1 MDQKHTN
8 KKRPFGER
16 DGRSGRSF
24 FRTRREE
31 ALRSEAEEEK
41 PSGDGRDEGP
51 VFKDFR
57 NDFKKKGPKK
67 EFKQKEFGARRDSSR
82 NDGERPEGMKK
93 RTYEPDKRH
102 AYARNDRDDKKRE
115 YPGKRAGEGRDRKR
129 RYEEAA
135 QAMPEEMRLNR
146 FIAMSGVCSRRE
158 ADQLIEA
165 GEVTV
170 NGVRVDQLGSKIR
183 PAKDEVRLN
192 GELLKG
198 EKKVYIILNKPK
210 GYVTT
215 VDDPHADRTVID
227 LLKGECKERV
237 YPVGRLDKNTTG
249 VLLLTNDG
257 NLTKELTHPS
267 YNKKKIYHVFL
278 DKPCSEEDIEK
289 LTAGI
294 ELEDGPIRADEV
306 SWVEGNM
313 REVGV
318 ELHSGRNRIVRRMF
332 EALGYEVVKLDRVYF
347 AGLTKMGLRRGFWR
361 YLTPRE
367 VGILK
372 SNAYD

>member
-1 MDQKHTN
+1 M
-8 KKRPFGER
+8 
-16 DGRSGRSF
+16 
-24 FRTRREE
+24 
-31 ALRSEAEEEK
+31 
-41 PSGDGRDEGP
+41 
-51 VFKDFR
+51 
-57 NDFKKKGPKK
+57 
-67 EFKQKEFGARRDSSR
+67 
-82 NDGERPEGMKK
+82 
-93 RTYEPDKRH
+93 
-102 AYARNDRDDKKRE
+102 
-115 YPGKRAGEGRDRKR
+115 
-129 RYEEAA
+129 
-135 QAMPEEMRLNR
+135 
-146 FIAMSGVCSRRE
+146 
-158 ADQLIEA
+158 
-165 GEVTV
+165 
-170 NGVRVDQLGSKIR
+170 
-183 PAKDEVRLN
+183 
-192 GELLKG
+192 
-198 EKKVYIILNKPK
+198 
-210 GYVTT
+210 
-215 VDDPHADRTVID
+215 
-227 LLKGECKERV
+227 
-237 YPVGRLDKNTTG
+237 
-249 VLLLTNDG
+249 TNDG